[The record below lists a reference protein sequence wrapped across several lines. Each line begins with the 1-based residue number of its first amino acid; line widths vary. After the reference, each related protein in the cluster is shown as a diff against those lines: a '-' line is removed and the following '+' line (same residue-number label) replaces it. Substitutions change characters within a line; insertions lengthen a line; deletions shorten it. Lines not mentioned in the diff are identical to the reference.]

1 MKELKNLKSQL
12 HSTEKYKQILS
23 MRRPVRARTF
33 AETLDQVFQITELR
47 ENINLEPT
55 INENSEDIPL
65 VTPKEEA
72 FKLKTT

>member
-1 MKELKNLKSQL
+1 
-12 HSTEKYKQILS
+12 

-33 AETLDQVFQITELR
+33 AETLDQVFQINELR